1 MNQLVSLS
9 FWHTCGEVPITL
21 YIMVFPSIENCL
33 SGKENRLAGNGK
45 GSNKRKQV
53 QLFSVFSASPSNV
66 VGIFAQGLTRLV
78 SIAKQEY
85 DQGDGGR
92 IGDEPSAIQSTSVP
106 VQDGDLII
114 LGTDGLFDNVFD
126 FEALALT
133 GKSCVRYWAFGL

>member
-1 MNQLVSLS
+1 M
-9 FWHTCGEVPITL
+9 
-21 YIMVFPSIENCL
+21 
-33 SGKENRLAGNGK
+33 
-45 GSNKRKQV
+45 
-53 QLFSVFSASPSNV
+53 
-66 VGIFAQGLTRLV
+66 QGLTRLV

-133 GKSCVRYWAFGL
+133 GKSCVRLLGLAFSV